1 MNFKWR
7 VVMRSMKFNALEI
20 VLRSFASQ
28 FRIWDS
34 PEGGMGGGDPEGG
47 TGTAVA
53 DAGDAP
59 GKEGAAN
66 KGGEAAPKSEP
77 ISIKDYRGSKTV
89 NPDQRP
95 LKNFV
100 REGMSTKQIDAMI
113 AEAGEEIYLS
123 KEAIVDAE
131 KKNEDG
137 DKPGKKDGEAKP
149 DDKKG
154 DETDPEVKEFYE
166 KTGLSEKEFTALPE
180 KIQETLTK
188 AFSSVSEGSTKYAD
202 MEKQM
207 TQLKTDLS
215 EVSKDPVIAA
225 RLEEKATGRA
235 YVATQLP
242 KFTAAEVAKIENLL
256 VDGKTDEAVNFL
268 NKELEKR
275 TQDAVKHERS
285 VSDKQQFRANAETK
299 AQDVFKAIGKMDSR
313 VAIDEDDWNSITSN
327 RNHPK
332 YKAFQDG
339 PGDLIKY
346 CIDRHISLE
355 TVTKSGA
362 KEIYAQYAAFKGWDK
377 ERDKKIADS
386 SKKTLLDKLRD
397 PKKARTLDAGKPSVE
412 PQGKDSSLG
421 FSRDA
426 LIDDISQG
434 NMENWER
441 QLEAADGNV
450 KTIAILGEVRRLGEQ
465 KFREKHSK

>member
-1 MNFKWR
+1 M
-7 VVMRSMKFNALEI
+7 
-20 VLRSFASQ
+20 
-28 FRIWDS
+28 
-34 PEGGMGGGDPEGG
+34 
-47 TGTAVA
+47 
-53 DAGDAP
+53 
-59 GKEGAAN
+59 
-66 KGGEAAPKSEP
+66 
-77 ISIKDYRGSKTV
+77 
-89 NPDQRP
+89 
-95 LKNFV
+95 
-100 REGMSTKQIDAMI
+100 
-113 AEAGEEIYLS
+113 
-123 KEAIVDAE
+123 
-131 KKNEDG
+131 
-137 DKPGKKDGEAKP
+137 
-149 DDKKG
+149 
-154 DETDPEVKEFYE
+154 
-166 KTGLSEKEFTALPE
+166 
-180 KIQETLTK
+180 
-188 AFSSVSEGSTKYAD
+188 SEGSTKYTE
-202 MEKQM
+202 MEKKM

-242 KFTAAEVAKIENLL
+242 KFTAAEVSKIENLL
-256 VDGKTDEAVNFL
+256 VEGKTDEAVNFL

-285 VSDKQQFRANAETK
+285 VSDKQQFRVNAETK
-299 AQDVFKAIGKMDSR
+299 AREVFKEVGKLDPR
-313 VAIDEDDWNSITSN
+313 VAIDTDDWDSIIKN
-327 RNHPK
+327 PQHEHFK
-332 YKAFQDG
+332 KFQEG
-339 PGDLIKY
+339 PGDLIKF
-346 CIDRHISLE
+346 CIKNGITLE
-355 TVTKSGA
+355 QVKEFGA
-362 KEIYAQYAAFKGWDK
+362 KKIYALYSSEKGWDK